1 MKATMTSKLEHRLQR
16 LEQVTGHRRDEPA
29 FIVIDSLGRPL
40 FLSTCGFGSWCADPD
55 TYQDSVEDLR
65 NHPPIV
71 IDLPRFGRRI
81 TTFETGTAVSRWERI

>member
-1 MKATMTSKLEHRLQR
+1 MKATMTRKLEHRLQR
-16 LEQVTGHRRDEPA
+16 LEQVTGQRRDEPA

-40 FLSTCGFGSWCADPD
+40 FISTCGLGSWKADPD
-55 TYQDSVEDLR
+55 AYNETVEDLR